1 MSTQNIV
8 NERSRRTSIAAL
20 LLEREDFDPTYEDD
34 NAVDPQN
41 LPDNILAIY
50 NTLVDS
56 NLQVVDPNASIFGD
70 AEENVPNVAGTS
82 GRDPLLASLL
92 SKLVE
97 VQERRSSFDDKISQ
111 KEATYLIQAV
121 PPLVKDGTPL
131 SGAKLLAWFEQLT
144 GTYLTGKF
152 WTSSYAFNSLSKLF
166 EDAPDLK
173 ATWERVTQSD
183 EKVVAARNDGEFEKA
198 WSLVAEAMIV
208 AHTGDRHAAHRRVLG
223 VRPGLAQNKDK
234 TVAATATGLLED
246 AQSKLKLGL
255 WDGIATLL
263 ADLEQDA
270 ASAPLHSL
278 FGLNLQSDE
287 DRATHAHIVNV
298 LRQYVDKQ
306 RALELYGALRSDAKT
321 YLEDEM
327 GDELLNHTA
336 TLAEVRSKAVM
347 FETRERNRA
356 NDLTRQLK
364 LLGLDPSS
372 GGGKGKKATT
382 NQVTGG
388 GGKGG
393 GGKGR
398 NSRGTQRQR
407 GKRGGKGK
415 GNDRPPSDLPPIAG
429 LDGKILE
436 WILCYGCNRYGHV
449 KKKDGIVNCPTW
461 KEPNAPPKAVVEQVV
476 GQGGAAPDIDIDALL
491 KAAAMLDDGDEN
503 AAAVMKQMYLKYAEE
518 NKASKASVK
527 MIRGRDALVLN
538 VNAQGRERASGE
550 SFLAYVGNGRD
561 PLRIEDDGGSP
572 VSLVSPAIAR
582 SLPNVRYLPT
592 KSLLEQFASVESA
605 SGHDLGYT
613 GDVEIDLYPVD
624 KNGERTNEKF
634 PVVLHVVANYS
645 GESILLGTQQHA
657 EWGMDTAHKTMTKT
671 ITSAR
676 GVEVEFP
683 FSVTERGVQLKP
695 SAKAEAVLPTN
706 HDNDD
711 DVFAPGWLE
720 RHVERCIAQG
730 HGVTAIG
737 ELAAQVA
744 QTRGLHDPLY
754 ELGTPSPSVPIAGAD
769 GQLRVLADQTDEL
782 VQAGLCKWVD
792 GAPSKGET
800 PPKKEAEPPDGS
812 TTGTTRQQVGVW
824 GGRVGASTQNVQ
836 WPLWPTKKLME

>member
-1 MSTQNIV
+1 MSTQTIV

-20 LLEREDFDPTYEDD
+20 LLGREDFDATYADD
-34 NAVDPQN
+34 NDVDPEN
-41 LPDNILAIY
+41 LPGDILVVY
-50 NTLVDS
+50 RNMVDS
-56 NLQVVDPNASIFGD
+56 NLQMVDPDASTPGD
-70 AEENVPNVAGTS
+70 AEENAPNDAGNP
-82 GRDPLLASLL
+82 GRDSLLENLL

-97 VQERRSSFDDKISQ
+97 AQERRSFVDYKISQ

-121 PPLVKDGTPL
+121 PPLVKDGTTL

-183 EKVVAARNDGEFEKA
+183 EKVIAARTDGEFEKA

-223 VRPGLAQNKDK
+223 VRPGLAQTKDK
-234 TVAATATGLLED
+234 TVAHTATGLLED

-263 ADLEQDA
+263 ADLEADA
-270 ASAPLHSL
+270 ATAPLHSL
-278 FGLNLQSDE
+278 FGLNLQTE
-287 DRATHAHIVNV
+287 EGHAIHAHIAGV

-327 GDELLNHTA
+327 GDALLNHTA
-336 TLAEVRSKAVM
+336 TLADVRSKAVM

-356 NDLTRQLK
+356 NDLTRQLR

-372 GGGKGKKATT
+372 GGGGKGKKATT

-398 NSRGTQRQR
+398 NTRGTSRQR
-407 GKRGGKGK
+407 GKHGGKGK
-415 GNDRPPSDLPPIAG
+415 GNDTPPSDLPPVAG

-476 GQGGAAPDIDIDALL
+476 GQEGGAVDIDALL
-491 KAAAMLDDGDEN
+491 KAAAMLDDGDES

-518 NKASKASVK
+518 NQASKATAK
-527 MIRGRDALVLN
+527 MIRGVPALGSDLPALVLN
-538 VNAQGRERASGE
+538 VNANGRERASGE
-550 SFLAYVGNGRD
+550 SFLAYVGNGRK

-572 VSLVSPAIAR
+572 VSLVSPATAR
-582 SLPNVRYLPT
+582 SLPGVRYLPT
-592 KSLLEQFASVESA
+592 KSLLDQFASVQSA

-613 GDVEIDLYPVD
+613 GDIEIDLYPVD
-624 KNGERTNEKF
+624 RDGERSNEKF

-645 GESILLGTQQHA
+645 GKTILLGTQQHA
-657 EWGMDTAHKTMTKT
+657 KWLMDTSHKTM
-671 ITSAR
+671 
-676 GVEVEFP
+676 
-683 FSVTERGVQLKP
+683 
-695 SAKAEAVLPTN
+695 
-706 HDNDD
+706 
-711 DVFAPGWLE
+711 
-720 RHVERCIAQG
+720 
-730 HGVTAIG
+730 
-737 ELAAQVA
+737 
-744 QTRGLHDPLY
+744 
-754 ELGTPSPSVPIAGAD
+754 
-769 GQLRVLADQTDEL
+769 
-782 VQAGLCKWVD
+782 
-792 GAPSKGET
+792 
-800 PPKKEAEPPDGS
+800 
-812 TTGTTRQQVGVW
+812 
-824 GGRVGASTQNVQ
+824 
-836 WPLWPTKKLME
+836 

>member
-97 VQERRSSFDDKISQ
+97 AQERRSSFDDKISQ

-287 DRATHAHIVNV
+287 DLATHSHIVNV

-327 GDELLNHTA
+327 GDTLLNHTA

-372 GGGKGKKATT
+372 GGGSKGKKATT

-398 NSRGTQRQR
+398 NSRGPE
-407 GKRGGKGK
+407 
-415 GNDRPPSDLPPIAG
+415 RP
-429 LDGKILE
+429 
-436 WILCYGCNRYGHV
+436 NR
-449 KKKDGIVNCPTW
+449 
-461 KEPNAPPKAVVEQVV
+461 
-476 GQGGAAPDIDIDALL
+476 
-491 KAAAMLDDGDEN
+491 
-503 AAAVMKQMYLKYAEE
+503 
-518 NKASKASVK
+518 
-527 MIRGRDALVLN
+527 
-538 VNAQGRERASGE
+538 
-550 SFLAYVGNGRD
+550 
-561 PLRIEDDGGSP
+561 
-572 VSLVSPAIAR
+572 AR
-582 SLPNVRYLPT
+582 
-592 KSLLEQFASVESA
+592 
-605 SGHDLGYT
+605 
-613 GDVEIDLYPVD
+613 
-624 KNGERTNEKF
+624 
-634 PVVLHVVANYS
+634 
-645 GESILLGTQQHA
+645 
-657 EWGMDTAHKTMTKT
+657 
-671 ITSAR
+671 
-676 GVEVEFP
+676 
-683 FSVTERGVQLKP
+683 
-695 SAKAEAVLPTN
+695 
-706 HDNDD
+706 
-711 DVFAPGWLE
+711 
-720 RHVERCIAQG
+720 
-730 HGVTAIG
+730 
-737 ELAAQVA
+737 
-744 QTRGLHDPLY
+744 
-754 ELGTPSPSVPIAGAD
+754 
-769 GQLRVLADQTDEL
+769 
-782 VQAGLCKWVD
+782 
-792 GAPSKGET
+792 
-800 PPKKEAEPPDGS
+800 
-812 TTGTTRQQVGVW
+812 
-824 GGRVGASTQNVQ
+824 
-836 WPLWPTKKLME
+836 